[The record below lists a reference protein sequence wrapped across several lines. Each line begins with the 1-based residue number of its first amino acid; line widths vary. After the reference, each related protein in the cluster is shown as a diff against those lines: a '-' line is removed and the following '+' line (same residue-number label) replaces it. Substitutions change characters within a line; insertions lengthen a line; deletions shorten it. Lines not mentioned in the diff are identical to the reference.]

1 MVSLDEAVIARYERE
16 GMHFEILIDPKAA
29 EEFVDGKD
37 ITVTKH
43 LAADHIFKD
52 ANKGTKAS
60 DEALTEVFETT
71 DLEHV
76 AEYILKH
83 GDIQL
88 TTAQRRAMRERKY
101 NKLID
106 IIARNSMNP
115 QTNMPHPKDRIERA
129 LEEAS
134 FHVDAFTPIDEQVK
148 NAIDAIRPIIP
159 ISTENV
165 EVEVKIP
172 PKYAGKAYGQ
182 VKSIGTMRHEEWLSD
197 GSFKCRIEL
206 PAGMQSELY
215 DKLNSVTKGEV
226 ETRLIK

>member
-1 MVSLDEAVIARYERE
+1 MVSLDEAVVARYERQ

-37 ITVTKH
+37 ITVAEH

-60 DEALTEVFETT
+60 EESLTEIFETT
-71 DLEHV
+71 NLEMV

-206 PAGMQSELY
+206 PAGMQRELY